1 MKERVAL
8 DRLTGLIAFAR
19 AGSLGSYAAA
29 ARALGITPSAISKS
43 VQRLEQQ
50 LGLALFTRTTRSLTL
65 TSEGRELHERALRL
79 LRDAE
84 EIGQVAVR
92 ARAEPSG
99 NLRIAASLPIG
110 LHLIAPM
117 LPAFRARY
125 PQVTI
130 DLRLDDRH
138 VDLIEDA
145 IDVAVRIGELADS
158 RLLSRRLVT
167 MRLCAYASPGYLATR
182 GTPMHPEELA
192 AHDTINLRYQSN
204 GQLFR
209 WPFKMGERVIEVVP
223 AAAIVVD
230 ASDVALATM
239 AAGGGIGMA
248 ATFAAAAHL
257 ARGSLVPVLA
267 AHTVEGHPVTIL
279 WPESRRANPAVKA
292 FVSMLVETP
301 AVPD

>member
-29 ARALGITPSAISKS
+29 ARVLGITPSAISKS

-50 LGLALFTRTTRSLTL
+50 LGLVLFTRTTRSLTL

-110 LHLIAPM
+110 MHLIAPM
-117 LPAFRARY
+117 LPAFHARH

-138 VDLIEDA
+138 VDLIEEA
-145 IDVAVRIGELADS
+145 VDVAVRIGELSDS
-158 RLLSRRLVT
+158 RLLSRRL
-167 MRLCAYASPGYLATR
+167 MRMHLCAYASPDYLAMQ
-182 GTPMHPEELA
+182 GTPHHPEALA

-209 WPFKMGERVIEVVP
+209 WPFKMGERVIEIVP

-230 ASDVALATM
+230 ASDAALVIM

-248 ATFAAAAHL
+248 ATFAAAEHL

-267 AHTVEGHPVTIL
+267 DHAVEGHAVTIL
-279 WPESRRANPAVKA
+279 WPESRRANPAVRA
-292 FVSMLVETP
+292 FVSMLVET
-301 AVPD
+301 ATAYD

>member
-1 MKERVAL
+1 MAL
-8 DRLTGLIAFAR
+8 DRLTGLIAFAK

-50 LGLALFTRTTRSLTL
+50 LGLVLFTRTTRSLTL

-79 LRDAE
+79 LCDAE

-117 LPAFRARY
+117 LPTFRARY
-125 PQVTI
+125 PQVTV
-130 DLRLDDRH
+130 DLRLNDRH
-138 VDLIEDA
+138 VDLIEEA

-158 RLLSRRLVT
+158 RLLSRRLTT
-167 MRLCAYASPGYLATR
+167 MRLCAYASPGYLAAR
-182 GTPMHPEELA
+182 GTPRHPEELA

-209 WPFKMGERVIEVVP
+209 WPFKLGERVIEIVP

-239 AAGGGIGMA
+239 VAGGGIGIA

-257 ARGSLVPVLA
+257 ERGSLVPVFA
-267 AHTVEGHPVTIL
+267 DHAVEGHAVTLL
-279 WPESRRANPAVKA
+279 WPESRRANPTVKA
-292 FVSMLVETP
+292 FVSMLAEMPT
-301 AVPD
+301 AFD

>member
-1 MKERVAL
+1 MKERMML

-79 LRDAE
+79 LHDAE

-92 ARAEPSG
+92 ARGQPTG

-110 LHLIAPM
+110 MHVIAPM
-117 LPAFRARY
+117 LPEFRARY

-138 VDLIEDA
+138 IDLIEEG
-145 IDVAVRIGELADS
+145 IDVAIRIGDLADS
-158 RLLSRRLVT
+158 RLLSRRLMT
-167 MRLCAYASPGYLATR
+167 MRLCAYASPGYLAAR
-182 GTPMHPEELA
+182 GTPQHPEELT

-204 GQLFR
+204 GQMFR
-209 WPFKMGERVIEVVP
+209 WPFRTGERVIEIVP

-230 ASDVALATM
+230 ASDAALAAM
-239 AAGGGIGMA
+239 VAGGGIGMA
-248 ATFAAAAHL
+248 ATFAAATHVA
-257 ARGSLVPVLA
+257 AGRLVPVLA
-267 AHTVEGHPVTIL
+267 DHAVEGHPVTML

-292 FVSMLVETP
+292 FVAMLVETP
-301 AVPD
+301 PASD